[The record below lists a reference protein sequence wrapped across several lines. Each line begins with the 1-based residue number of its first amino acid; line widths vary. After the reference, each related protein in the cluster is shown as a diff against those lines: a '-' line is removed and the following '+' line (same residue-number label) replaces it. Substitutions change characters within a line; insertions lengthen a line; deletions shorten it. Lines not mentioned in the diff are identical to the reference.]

1 MEKQMIKHQTIPETV
16 NDRIQLIGQEAET
29 KIKRER
35 ERWPGNPQRNP
46 FDLLISSDCVLC
58 RRDTCM
64 GDSVPKLF

>member
-35 ERWPGNPQRNP
+35 ERDGLEIRNGIRLT
-46 FDLLISSDCVLC
+46 F
-58 RRDTCM
+58 
-64 GDSVPKLF
+64 

>member
-35 ERWPGNPQRNP
+35 EREMAWK
-46 FDLLISSDCVLC
+46 SA
-58 RRDTCM
+58 TE
-64 GDSVPKLF
+64 SV